1 MNQAQFVAE
10 LGKLRPSST
19 FLSIKGYRNQY
30 GEVANYNIAFHIN
43 YKNALERSLLQLG
56 SYVPVDDL
64 EDQAREK
71 ILNSLKKSLD
81 NSSEKSED
89 KRDSAYLHFSDDK
102 GNLIKGVKLHID
114 TNTLHLYGFV
124 VHKKVIMPGN
134 YPKTNQ
140 KPLTKVSNSL
150 RSKLPVGKFRQF
162 KITPDQVESISVENL
177 SLLPP
182 E

>member
-1 MNQAQFVAE
+1 MNVAQFVSE

-43 YKNALERSLLQLG
+43 YKNALERSLIQLE
-56 SYVPVDDL
+56 SYVPEDDL
-64 EDQAREK
+64 EDEAREK

-81 NSSEKSED
+81 NSNNSED
-89 KRDSAYLHFSDDK
+89 KKDSAYLHFSDDK

-124 VHKKVIMPGN
+124 VHKKVIMPGI
-134 YPKTNQ
+134 YPKVNQ
-140 KPLTKVSNSL
+140 KPLTKVSNNL

-162 KITPDQVESISVENL
+162 RIHPSQVESISVENL